1 MEMQNINKVYTYSDY
16 LNFPENERWEI
27 IDGVAFRM
35 EAPSWEHQ
43 FISSE
48 LVTLLNMQLRG
59 TPCRAVA
66 AAFDLRLP
74 KKNEKDEDISTVV
87 QPDILVICDRK
98 GLKGSGYV
106 GVPNFIIEIL
116 SPSTLRIDRTKKLD
130 KYEKSGVKEYWI
142 IDIEKKEVMV
152 FILNNGIYSRPECYY
167 ENDKIKLKALE
178 NVEIDLDAVFSS
190 IK

>member
-1 MEMQNINKVYTYSDY
+1 MIKMELDMQNINKVYTYSDY
-16 LNFPENERWEI
+16 LNFPENEKWEI
-27 IDGVAFRM
+27 IDGIPFKM

-48 LVTLLNMQLRG
+48 LVTLLNTQLRG

-87 QPDILVICDRK
+87 QPDI
-98 GLKGSGYV
+98 
-106 GVPNFIIEIL
+106 
-116 SPSTLRIDRTKKLD
+116 
-130 KYEKSGVKEYWI
+130 
-142 IDIEKKEVMV
+142 
-152 FILNNGIYSRPECYY
+152 
-167 ENDKIKLKALE
+167 NDKIKLKALE

-190 IK
+190 IV